1 MFKFLMVSTVFSKK
15 QFCFIRIFKSE
26 DVLDY
31 INDLT
36 KNHNHMILYPVNSK
50 KEVENI
56 SDLIDEKM
64 QKALIS
70 EIESDHPQA
79 KNSSSLSVKNWTGFK
94 VKGVNMIEHLRD
106 DMFRIYT
113 EHRTFIS
120 NSFELCFG

>member
-36 KNHNHMILYPVNSK
+36 KNHNNMILYPVNSK
-50 KEVENI
+50 KEVENV

-70 EIESDHPQA
+70 EIESEHPQT
-79 KNSSSLSVKNWTGFK
+79 KNSSSLSVKNWNGLKT
-94 VKGVNMIEHLRD
+94 KGVSMIEHLHD

-113 EHRTFIS
+113 ECGTFIS
-120 NSFELCFG
+120 NSFELCLG

>member
-1 MFKFLMVSTVFSKK
+1 MVSTVFSKK
-15 QFCFIRIFKSE
+15 QFCFIRTFKSE

-50 KEVENI
+50 KEVENV

-70 EIESDHPQA
+70 EIESDHPQT

-94 VKGVNMIEHLRD
+94 AKEVSMIEHLRD

-113 EHRTFIS
+113 ERGTFIS
-120 NSFELCFG
+120 NSFELCLG

>member
-50 KEVENI
+50 KEVENV

-70 EIESDHPQA
+70 EIESDHPQV

-94 VKGVNMIEHLRD
+94 AKGVSMIEHLRD

-113 EHRTFIS
+113 ERGTFIS
-120 NSFELCFG
+120 NSFELCLG

>member
-1 MFKFLMVSTVFSKK
+1 MVSTVFSKK

-50 KEVENI
+50 KEVENV

-70 EIESDHPQA
+70 EIESEHPQT
-79 KNSSSLSVKNWTGFK
+79 KNSSSLSVKNWNGLK
-94 VKGVNMIEHLRD
+94 VKGVSMIEHLHD

-113 EHRTFIS
+113 EHGIFIS
-120 NSFELCFG
+120 NSFELCLG

>member
-1 MFKFLMVSTVFSKK
+1 MVSTVFSKK

-50 KEVENI
+50 KEVENV

-70 EIESDHPQA
+70 EIESEHPQT
-79 KNSSSLSVKNWTGFK
+79 KNSGSLSVKNWNGLK
-94 VKGVNMIEHLRD
+94 AKGVSMIEHLRD

-113 EHRTFIS
+113 EHGTFIS
-120 NSFELCFG
+120 NSFELCLG

>member
-1 MFKFLMVSTVFSKK
+1 MLKFLMVSTVFSKK

-50 KEVENI
+50 KEVENV

-70 EIESDHPQA
+70 EIESDHPQT

-94 VKGVNMIEHLRD
+94 AKGVSMIEHLHD

-113 EHRTFIS
+113 ERGTFIS
-120 NSFELCFG
+120 NSFELCLG

>member
-1 MFKFLMVSTVFSKK
+1 MVSTVFSKK

-50 KEVENI
+50 KEIENI

-70 EIESDHPQA
+70 EIESDHPQT
-79 KNSSSLSVKNWTGFK
+79 KNSSPLSVKNWTGFK
-94 VKGVNMIEHLRD
+94 AKGVSMIEHLYD

-113 EHRTFIS
+113 EHGIFIS
-120 NSFELCFG
+120 NSFELCLG

>member
-15 QFCFIRIFKSE
+15 QFCFIKIFKSE

-50 KEVENI
+50 KEVENV

-70 EIESDHPQA
+70 EIESDHPQT
-79 KNSSSLSVKNWTGFK
+79 KNSNSLSVKNWTGFK
-94 VKGVNMIEHLRD
+94 VKGVSMIEHLCD

-113 EHRTFIS
+113 GHGTFIS
-120 NSFELCFG
+120 NSFELCLG

>member
-1 MFKFLMVSTVFSKK
+1 MVSTVFSKK
-15 QFCFIRIFKSE
+15 QFCFIKIFKSE

-36 KNHNHMILYPVNSK
+36 KNHNHMILYPVNNK
-50 KEVENI
+50 KEVENV

-70 EIESDHPQA
+70 EIESDHPQV
-79 KNSSSLSVKNWTGFK
+79 KNSSSLFVKNWTGFK
-94 VKGVNMIEHLRD
+94 VKGVNMIEHLYD

-113 EHRTFIS
+113 GHGTFIS
-120 NSFELCFG
+120 NSFELCLG